1 MEFQLIAVIICA
13 SMVLISIIGLYQAAK
28 HERARN
34 KKLADELES
43 REYQFVK
50 MRNDRDQ
57 WKTNTHNWIDQ
68 YNQRGETLD
77 SYRKEITEL
86 EKELYNRKENFEA
99 ALMQLA
105 KLEAQSDDQIK
116 QIAELEKELEQTI
129 ESKKRWARSA
139 AEYAKEQRTA
149 WAVHQTF
156 RVYGKP
162 NLITLSAVVFAE
174 DEARAQIEFV
184 EKMAKH
190 IDGKKIRTRTTLKA
204 NKVFPNI

>member
-1 MEFQLIAVIICA
+1 MEFQLIAVLICA
-13 SMVLISIIGLYQAAK
+13 SMALISIIGLYQAAK

-43 REYQFVK
+43 RKSQFVE

-57 WKTNTHNWIDQ
+57 WKTNTHNWVDQ
-68 YNQRGETLD
+68 YNQRGETLGN
-77 SYRKEITEL
+77 YRKEIAEVEEEL
-86 EKELYNRKENFEA
+86 DKRKENFEA

-149 WAVHQTF
+149 WAVHQVVT
-156 RVYGKP
+156 VYGKP
-162 NLITLSAVVFAE
+162 RIVCLSAVVFAE
-174 DEARAQIEFV
+174 TEDKAKMQFV
-184 EKMAKH
+184 DISHETYT
-190 IDGKKIRTRTTLKA
+190 GLKVRSISPVQA